1 MIHHISVAARD
12 PRHVAEVLAEI
23 WGGHSFPFPPVPG
36 GFIAIP
42 GDTLGTAIEVTPL
55 GDELVPGGDGVEAQA
70 RRNENASDY
79 TATHAALSVP
89 MSEDR
94 IKEIAARE
102 GWRAET
108 FSRGGVFRVVEFWV
122 ENRLLLELLTPAMQ
136 GEYLDSMT
144 PEKYA
149 AHFGFE
155 YRPRPEEPA
164 ELDPVGACAPVL
176 RRRGFDAFW

>member
-1 MIHHISVAARD
+1 MIHHISIAARD
-12 PRHVAEVLAEI
+12 PRHVAGVLAEI

-36 GFIAIP
+36 GFIAMP
-42 GDTLGTAIEVTPL
+42 GDTLGTAVEVAPL
-55 GDELVPGGDGVEAQA
+55 GDVLVPGGEGEEVRS
-70 RRNENASDY
+70 RRDANPSDY

-89 MSEDR
+89 LSEDR

-108 FSRGGVFRVVEFWV
+108 FSRAGVFRVVELWV
-122 ENRLLLELLTPAMQ
+122 ENRILLELLTPAMQ
-136 GEYLDSMT
+136 GEYLDFMT

-149 AHFGFE
+149 ALFGFE
-155 YRPRPEEPA
+155 YAPRPEEPA
-164 ELDPVGACAPVL
+164 ELEPVGAGAPLL